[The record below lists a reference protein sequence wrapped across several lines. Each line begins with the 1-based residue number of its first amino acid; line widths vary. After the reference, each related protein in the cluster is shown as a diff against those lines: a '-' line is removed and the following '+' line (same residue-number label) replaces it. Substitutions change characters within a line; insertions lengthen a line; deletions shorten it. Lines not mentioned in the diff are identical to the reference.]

1 MSDQEF
7 LTGFSEVVGSDAAGL
22 SLDTEL
28 RTLEGW
34 DSVAYL
40 GTTVLIEEK
49 MGVAIPPD
57 VLVDSSTIG
66 DILKAARAMKG

>member
-7 LTGFSEVVGSDAAGL
+7 LSRFSEVVGTDAASIGL
-22 SLDTEL
+22 ETEL

-40 GTTVLIEEK
+40 GTTVLIEEE
-49 MGVAIPPD
+49 MGIAIQPD
-57 VLVDSSTIG
+57 VLTDSVTIG
-66 DILKAARAMKG
+66 DILKAARKAKG